1 MDRIYTGFESLDKHL
16 KIYKGDLVVIG
27 SRPAIGKTSLMCS
40 MIEKTIEK
48 QKTLFFTMEERK
60 DKNIEKT
67 IFKVLDLKENVK
79 VINKEKIIY
88 RFCEALEKKYY
99 NLTLCREIV
108 GIEELIL
115 CVAECKIKENIGI
128 VFIDNFYNLVSI
140 SNTFTSE
147 IIILLKELSNK
158 LNVAIVIADSHR
170 VSGKKYSYY
179 LDLRHKSLIKYADKI
194 ITINRPDRTATEKE
208 IRDGLIEKGVAE
220 IRIDK
225 DMEEYFSPLINLK
238 FDNNSLTFNEIPKT
252 PWFIA
257 TVVV

>member
-1 MDRIYTGFESLDKHL
+1 MVRIYTGFESLDKHL

-27 SRPAIGKTSLMCS
+27 ARPAIGKTCFMCS
-40 MIEKTIEK
+40 MIEKTIDN
-48 QKTLFFTMEERK
+48 QKTLFFTMQTNKHKAIDRLQL
-60 DKNIEKT
+60 
-67 IFKVLDLKENVK
+67 LDV
-79 VINKEKIIY
+79 KEKDNFY
-88 RFCEALEKKYY
+88 
-99 NLTLCREIV
+99 LCDNFV
-108 GIEELIL
+108 DYEELLLI
-115 CVAECKIKENIGI
+115 VAEHKIKYDIDV
-128 VFIDNFYNLVSI
+128 VFIDNVVDLYEYTTYYMENEMTI
-140 SNTFTSE
+140 K
-147 IIILLKELSNK
+147 LKELANK

-225 DMEEYFSPLINLK
+225 DKEEYFSPWINFK
-238 FDNNSLTFNEIPKT
+238 FDNNSLTFNEIPKV

-257 TVVV
+257 TILV